1 MVRKRERR
9 EEVFLRLVRTERKL
23 MEIVYFLCRKTQ
35 SITLK
40 SKELIRTLTAMILDF
55 NSHRERSSIPGL
67 PFLPAEQGDGEVKLC
82 RVLSKI
88 I

>member
-1 MVRKRERR
+1 M
-9 EEVFLRLVRTERKL
+9 EV
-23 MEIVYFLCRKTQ
+23 VYFLCKKTQ

-55 NSHRERSSIPGL
+55 NSHRERSRIPAL
-67 PFLPAEQGDGEVKLC
+67 SFLPVEQGDSEVKLC
-82 RVLSKI
+82 RVLAKI